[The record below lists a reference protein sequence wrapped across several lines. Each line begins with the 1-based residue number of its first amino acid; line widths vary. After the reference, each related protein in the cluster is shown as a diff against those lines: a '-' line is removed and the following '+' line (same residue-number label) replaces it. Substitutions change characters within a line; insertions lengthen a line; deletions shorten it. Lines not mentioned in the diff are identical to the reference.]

1 MAATKSYDDAIASG
15 ARFLCLAQHQDG
27 RWSDFET
34 LAGPSDEW
42 VSSLAL
48 SALAGL
54 HESVRGHLEVAEAL
68 RSGGG
73 WLSAQQRADGG
84 WGYSA
89 LVPSD
94 ADSTCHARS
103 ALSRIHTTRPGLL
116 ARADAFLA
124 LHEDAEGGLH
134 TYADEASIRGYTGL
148 DDSFSFAGWTSA
160 HPCVTA
166 YAAST
171 LPPGRCQ
178 KLLAALLRWQDD
190 DGSWPAYWWPERTS
204 ATRWATEA
212 IARCP
217 AASSTEDLAALTKA
231 EAWLVQRGRNLISEA
246 PGGLG
251 SIAYP
256 LSHVLAALVALD
268 VPETVTGLVAECLG
282 DQQCE
287 DGGWPSSARLRIPPP
302 DVVDP
307 DSFTRW
313 SPESGGG
320 SSINSDVRRIVTTAS
335 ALGAL
340 AHFVSSPS
348 LIGAGL

>member
-1 MAATKSYDDAIASG
+1 
-15 ARFLCLAQHQDG
+15 
-27 RWSDFET
+27 
-34 LAGPSDEW
+34 
-42 VSSLAL
+42 
-48 SALAGL
+48 
-54 HESVRGHLEVAEAL
+54 LEVAQAL
-68 RSGGG
+68 TAGGG
-73 WLSAQQRADGG
+73 WLTAQQRDDGG

-103 ALSRIHTTRPGLL
+103 ALSRIPTTPPELL

-134 TYADEASIRGYTGL
+134 TYADEAGIRAYTGL
-148 DDSFSFAGWTSA
+148 DESVSFAGWTSA

-171 LPPGRCQ
+171 LPPGRCRT
-178 KLLAALLRWQDD
+178 LVGALRRWQDD
-190 DGSWPAYWWPERTS
+190 DGSWPAYWWSDRTPV
-204 ATRWATEA
+204 TRWATEA

-217 AASSTEDLAALTKA
+217 AASSTENRATLAKA
-231 EAWLVQRGRNLISEA
+231 EAWLVQRGRNLVSDA
-246 PGGLG
+246 ANGSD

-256 LSHVLAALVALD
+256 LSHVLAALVALGAAD
-268 VPETVTGLVAECLG
+268 TVTGLVAESLA
-282 DQQCE
+282 DRQSK
-287 DGGWPSSARLRIPPP
+287 DGSWPSSARLRIPPP

-307 DSFTRW
+307 DSLTRW

-340 AHFVSSPS
+340 AHFVSSPV

>member
-15 ARFLCLAQHQDG
+15 AQFLCMAQQEDG

-42 VSSLAL
+42 VTSLAL
-48 SALAGL
+48 SALARLTEPIHGQR
-54 HESVRGHLEVAEAL
+54 EIDQAL
-68 RSGGG
+68 TGGG
-73 WLSAQQRADGG
+73 EWLTSQQRGDGG

-103 ALSRIHTTRPGLL
+103 ALSLIHTTPPSLL
-116 ARADAFLA
+116 ERADAFLA

-134 TYADEASIRGYTGL
+134 TYADEADIRAYTGL
-148 DDSFSFAGWTSA
+148 DDSFSFAGWTAA

-171 LPPGRCQ
+171 LPPERCPN
-178 KLLAALLRWQDD
+178 LIGALRRWQDD
-190 DGSWPAYWWPERTS
+190 DGSWPAYWWSDRTPV
-204 ATRWATEA
+204 TRWATEA

-217 AASSTEDLAALTKA
+217 AASSTANRAMLTKA
-231 EAWLVQRGRNLISEA
+231 EAWLVQRGRHLVNEA
-246 PGGLG
+246 SSGMDGN
-251 SIAYP
+251 AYP
-256 LSHVLAALVALD
+256 LSHVLAGLVALGA
-268 VPETVTGLVAECLG
+268 PERVTGLVAERLG
-282 DQQCE
+282 DQQNA
-287 DGGWPSSARLRIPPP
+287 DGSWPSSARLRIPPP

-307 DSFTRW
+307 DSLTRW

-320 SSINSDVRRIVTTAS
+320 SSINSDVRRVVTTAS

-340 AHFVSSPS
+340 ARFASSPV
-348 LIGAGL
+348 LIGAGR